1 MSDKI
6 AEQLSAWM
14 DGELADEEKGL
25 LIKRLEQDPDLQGC
39 WMRYHAISDAL
50 CRELPLAI
58 DRCFATRVM
67 EVIAN
72 EPDVKRASNHFH
84 SGSVPTFLRP
94 AAGLMIAASVAA
106 IAILSVQS
114 VTRQVAPPTAQVP
127 AAGVSRLYARL
138 TPSVARTAW
147 NRPSP
152 EMASR
157 LNNYLI
163 NHSEYAAM
171 TSMQGM
177 LPYVRI
183 AGYEPHQ

>member
-6 AEQLSAWM
+6 TEQLSAWM
-14 DGELADEEKGL
+14 DGELIDGEKGL
-25 LIKRLEQDPDLQGC
+25 LIKRLEQDPDLRGY
-39 WMRYHAISDAL
+39 WARYHTISDAL
-50 CRELPLAI
+50 CRKLPLAI
-58 DRCFATRVM
+58 DRCFAARVIEAIGKESDLKM
-67 EVIAN
+67 TAG
-72 EPDVKRASNHFH
+72 RSR
-84 SGSVPTFLRP
+84 SGSTLPFLKP

-114 VTRQVAPPTAQVP
+114 VTRQIAPLTAQVP
-127 AAGVSRLYARL
+127 AASAPKLYAQL
-138 TPSVARTAW
+138 TPSAARTAW

-183 AGYEPHQ
+183 AGYEPKQ